1 MTERKLIYK
10 RVGGRAGMSKEHFPV
25 FLERLKTIVGRE
37 RYDQV
42 VQQKAADVVCNLFSI
57 N

>member
-1 MTERKLIYK
+1 
-10 RVGGRAGMSKEHFPV
+10 MSKEHFPV

-42 VQQKAADVVCNLFSI
+42 VEKGSKRFV
-57 N
+57 